1 MKLVLLVPSSSCML
15 MMGIIS
21 LWTGCQ
27 TSAYVSNL
35 GKSSSS
41 SSRSRFSNRVSR
53 VSSVSIFGPAKTT
66 NRLWM
71 TTNQE
76 EESKVKSKNTNTNNK
91 NDNSKETESY
101 DLLSLPARP
110 GRPLKVAIAGGG
122 VGGLTTALYMLHKGF
137 DVTVYEKTA
146 AFARFGGPIQFA
158 SNALSVLKEI
168 DERLF
173 DRVMDRFTFTG
184 TRACGIKDGLRA
196 DGSFRMTED
205 SLDYLWNDRAP
216 ADWFVKFP
224 LKECADL
231 YQLPYT
237 GVIDRPDLQEILLE
251 ECAKLKSDF
260 IQNGN
265 PVESYVSHG
274 KGKGVTVN
282 LADGSTAEAD
292 LLVGSDGIWSAVRA
306 QMYDE
311 EIKKS
316 SANKLKRQGCTYSGY
331 TVFAGETILQTPDYY
346 QTGYKVYI
354 GPQRYFV
361 TSDVGDGRIQWYAF
375 FALPPGTKRAPSGWG
390 GSTRDS
396 QANPEENL
404 VTYIKSLHDGWSDEV
419 MTVLDATPPD
429 SVEQRD
435 LYDRSPELLRSWAKD
450 NVVLIGDAV
459 HPMMP
464 NLGQGGCQA
473 IEDAYVL
480 TDILSN
486 TKSTDKIQSS
496 LQSFY
501 RKRILRVTIVQF
513 LSRLASDLIIN
524 AFDTPWSPH
533 DNKGQSWKS
542 YLTFFWKPLLQ
553 YAIFPAQF
561 AYLYSYFPSGKMDD
575 LPAML
580 ESKWKDT
587 HQLSSQKAFDY
598 VQTHG
603 RDAVMSASKQPSFFQ
618 NAQVEDSTASASA
631 STSEQSTS
639 ASEQSTST
647 PDLLKA

>member
-1 MKLVLLVPSSSCML
+1 MKF
-15 MMGIIS
+15 
-21 LWTGCQ
+21 T
-27 TSAYVSNL
+27 
-35 GKSSSS
+35 
-41 SSRSRFSNRVSR
+41 
-53 VSSVSIFGPAKTT
+53 SSVALLIAAVPGSAFAFAPLTNVAVGNNQQISFNDSSILSSPTIVARQSSILRMADETSGASDTVTAEP
-66 NRLWM
+66 
-71 TTNQE
+71 
-76 EESKVKSKNTNTNNK
+76 SV
-91 NDNSKETESY
+91 NSE
-101 DLLSLPARP
+101 LLGLPARP

-122 VGGLTTALYMLHKGF
+122 VGGLTTALYMLKKGF

-168 DERLF
+168 DETLF
-173 DRVMDRFTFTG
+173 DRVMEKFTFTG

-196 DGSFRMTED
+196 DGSFRMTGD
-205 SLDYLWNDRAP
+205 SLDYLVNPDAP

-231 YQLPYT
+231 YGLPYT
-237 GVIDRPDLQEILLE
+237 GVIDRPDLQEILIE
-251 ECAKLKSDF
+251 ECQKLKPDF

-265 PVESYVSHG
+265 PVEGFVNLG

-282 LADGSTAEAD
+282 LADGSTADAD
-292 LLVGSDGIWSAVRA
+292 VLVGSDGIWSAVRA
-306 QMYDE
+306 QMYGE
-311 EIKKS
+311 EVKKS
-316 SANKLKRQGCTYSGY
+316 STDLKKRQGCTYSGY
-331 TVFAGETILQTPDYY
+331 TVFAGETIIKTPDYY
-346 QTGYKVYI
+346 ETGYKVYI

-390 GSTRDS
+390 GSERDN
-396 QANPEENL
+396 QADPEENL
-404 VTYIKSLHDGWSDEV
+404 VTYIKSLHEGWSDEV
-419 MTVLDATPPD
+419 MTVLDATPPE

-435 LYDRSPELLRSWAKD
+435 LYDRAPEFLRSWASG

-480 TDILSN
+480 TEQLAA
-486 TKSTDKIQSS
+486 TKSTDKLDDS
-496 LQSFY
+496 LQGFY
-501 RKRILRVTIVQF
+501 RKRILRVSAVQF

-542 YLTFFWKPLLQ
+542 YLTFFWKPILQ

-561 AYLYSYFPSGKMDD
+561 AFLYSYYPTGNMGD
-575 LPAML
+575 LPSHL
-580 ESKWKDT
+580 EKIWKTKHFDDAE
-587 HQLSSQKAFDY
+587 KAFSEAADGK
-598 VQTHG
+598 VFSSG
-603 RDAVMSASKQPSFFQ
+603 PSFFQ
-618 NAQVEDSTASASA
+618 NAEVESSSKKEEGNETP
-631 STSEQSTS
+631 SEKKEDAVLT
-639 ASEQSTST
+639 E
-647 PDLLKA
+647 